1 MANNKSSN
9 FVDAIAAEFGPYLTD
24 FSRAGGWPHP
34 TVANWSTA
42 KAIPSWRD
50 AEIMAAADEAGLSD
64 AAKARIK
71 ALLEKR

>member
-9 FVDAIAAEFGPYLTD
+9 FVDEIAAEFGANLTD

-34 TVANWSTA
+34 TVVNWSRA
-42 KAIPSWRD
+42 KAIPVWRD
-50 AEIMAAADEAGLSD
+50 GQIIEAAKNAKLSG